1 MKFEEL
7 KKKTIYNYS
16 CIWYIYLN
24 LDKCNYNS
32 KYKFLSKMTNCKF
45 VKDDICIK
53 TVCLSSIY

>member
-16 CIWYIYLN
+16 YIWYIYLN

-45 VKDDICIK
+45 VKDDI
-53 TVCLSSIY
+53 